1 MELVIVGAIFS
12 TVSAAALIVIAGLG
26 ELMAERT
33 GVMNIGIEGVM
44 AIGAVTGVLTVNQ
57 WVPNVWLGMLAA
69 ALVGLLFGVIFAF
82 TCVKL
87 KANQL
92 LAGLALSFLGDGLS
106 RQIGNSIAGQP
117 ALARFE
123 AVRLPLLGSIPVL
136 GDALF
141 NHNIMVYLAFA
152 LPIAAYVILFRTH
165 HGVAIRAVGQNPAA
179 ADTSGV
185 QVDRLRFVYSALA
198 GLLFGVAGGYLGL
211 ALTRGWTEGVVAG
224 RGWIALTLVYFSRWN
239 PVVLL
244 LGALLFGGITSLS
257 FILQIQDWGINS
269 QFLGMLPYV
278 VTLLLILIS
287 SILRKRAQRQLGIG
301 PAALAQPYY
310 RE

>member
-1 MELVIVGAIFS
+1 MELVFVGAIFS

-57 WVPNVWLGMLAA
+57 WVPNVWLGMLGA

-117 ALARFE
+117 ALDRFE
-123 AVRLPLLGSIPVL
+123 AVRLPLLGGIPVL
-136 GDALF
+136 GDSLF

-152 LPIAAYVILFRTH
+152 LPIAAYVILFRSH
-165 HGVAIRAVGQNPAA
+165 HGVSIRAVGQNPAA
-179 ADTSGV
+179 ADTSGI

-198 GLLFGVAGGYLGL
+198 GMLFGVAGGYLGL

-239 PVVLL
+239 PLVLL
-244 LGALLFGGITSLS
+244 LGALLFGGVTSLS

-278 VTLLLILIS
+278 VTLLLIFIS